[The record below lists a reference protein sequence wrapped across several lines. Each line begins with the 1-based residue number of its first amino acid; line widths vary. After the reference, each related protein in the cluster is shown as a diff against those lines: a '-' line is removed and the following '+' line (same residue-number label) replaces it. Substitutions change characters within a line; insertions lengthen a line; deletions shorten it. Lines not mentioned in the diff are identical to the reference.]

1 MEELQSFFLKSYGRI
16 SVFRICI
23 RRPRTASYLVELVVL
38 ISIRAATIVP
48 SVGQGTVPHDTM
60 AGHSQA
66 IVPAAHA
73 ARIIR

>member
-1 MEELQSFFLKSYGRI
+1 MQSFFLSHTEGL
-16 SVFRICI
+16 
-23 RRPRTASYLVELVVL
+23 ASFAFVSCYLVELEVL
-38 ISIRAATIVP
+38 ISIRTAAIVP